1 MMGVTLLHRA
11 RRQAGYRSS
20 DDLADAAWV
29 DRRLWRECERGQA
42 GVPDQALPR
51 VAEALG
57 VSELEVLIMSADAQ
71 LDGRA
76 ANEVETDA
84 PDTATLEMLLDGS
97 WRDAGDGRPML
108 LLFPDEGGWTA
119 IDASD
124 MSETYVE
131 SFSTREAAAAWLLM
145 PGLEVGAIRGW
156 EAGRA
161 TRPATAAQP
170 AGNLPRRHVAL
181 EIDAAWARSVAR
193 ELGIEL
199 TGDEAELMAEYAAD
213 NLWGSDLIA
222 ELGHDQLVAE
232 IENYDEQRA
241 SERGGR
247 GTMPRSA
254 DVRAADARGDTGQR
268 PHVSEEAEAR

>member
-1 MMGVTLLHRA
+1 MMGNTLLHRA
-11 RRQAGYRSS
+11 RREAGYRSA
-20 DDLADAAWV
+20 ADFARAV
-29 DRRLWRECERGQA
+29 GLDGRLWQDCELGIA
-42 GVPDQALPR
+42 DVPDQALPR

-57 VSELEVLIMSADAQ
+57 VSELEVLIMSADAM

-76 ANEVETDA
+76 ADEVETEA
-84 PDTATLEMLLDGS
+84 PDVATLELLLAGS
-97 WRDAGDGRPML
+97 WRGTGGGRPRL

-145 PGLEVGAIRGW
+145 PGLEVGALRGW

-170 AGNLPRRHVAL
+170 AGNLPKRHVAL
-181 EIDAAWARSVAR
+181 EIDAAWAGSVAR

-199 TGDEAELMAEYAAD
+199 TDDEAELMAEYAAD

-232 IENYDEQRA
+232 IENYDEDRRA
-241 SERGGR
+241 ENDCDRTSPLPLRRGVAGRDDLER
-247 GTMPRSA
+247 
-254 DVRAADARGDTGQR
+254 
-268 PHVSEEAEAR
+268 